1 MLYSAHVGRGGHC
14 IPVVPFGVVS
24 SMLGRP
30 LTTVPPRRIA
40 PARPVAIAILSL
52 GFLFLVVQA
61 ILSLRWPLV
70 HDGAFLHFIAFQ
82 IDRFSAVPYAG
93 IHETSLPLV
102 YLFHLAIGRTLGYGD
117 FAFHVVDVVYLAV
130 LLCATWRMMRP
141 LGALVAAAAA
151 LVFGLLYQSFGPGMT
166 LQRDY
171 LALLPVAVAIALASA
186 TRHRRRR
193 FLAIGALFG
202 VAVSIKPHFGIMLP
216 PVWLYAL
223 AAGGEG
229 IAWPRPDG
237 RALAEAALWTGVG
250 LALVVTLPLLWVW
263 RVGAWA
269 AFREIMTR
277 YLPLYS
283 QLTGAQRLLAPGKRW
298 RYLFDSTLRLG
309 DRAWLLLP
317 AVAGVVFGLADGRR
331 PPAQRRLVVLLATLA
346 LLAVVYTPLAG
357 KFWPYHWMPF
367 FYFAV
372 CCGALVLLP
381 VQERDGRP
389 RQWVALAIFIAGLAL
404 TLRPAA
410 DTTRQLRGL
419 PPAPAAEGRA
429 DVMVEFLEQ
438 ALRPGDSVQPLDGV
452 TGGGAVA
459 LRRLGLPSATPY
471 INDTQFYHHTGHP
484 VIEALRLDFMT
495 RLAGDPPRFF
505 ISVPDA
511 SRPSGPGT
519 TDFAELERF
528 IAARYRVALERDGIV
543 IYERVEPE

>member
-1 MLYSAHVGRGGHC
+1 
-14 IPVVPFGVVS
+14 
-24 SMLGRP
+24 MLGR
-30 LTTVPPRRIA
+30 LRTTIPPPRRVA
-40 PARPVAIAILSL
+40 PAQPAAVVIPAL
-52 GFLFLVVQA
+52 GFLFLVAQA

-82 IDRFSAVPYAG
+82 IDRFGAIPYAD

-102 YLFHLAIGRTLGYGD
+102 YLFHLAIGRTLGYSD
-117 FAFHVVDVVYLAV
+117 FAFHVVDVVYLGA

-171 LALLPVAVAIALASA
+171 LALLPLAVAIGLAGVTSQ
-186 TRHRRRR
+186 RHR

-223 AAGGEG
+223 AAGGAG
-229 IAWPRPDG
+229 IARSRPG
-237 RALAEAALWTGVG
+237 RHALVEAALMTGVG

-263 RVGAWA
+263 RAGAA
-269 AFREIMTR
+269 TAFREIMTH

-283 QLTGAQRLLAPGKRW
+283 QLTGTQRLLAPGERW
-298 RYLFDSTLRLG
+298 RYLLDFTLRLG

-317 AVAGVVFGLADGRR
+317 AVPGLALGLAGGDR
-331 PPAQRRLVVLLATLA
+331 PAAQRRLVALLATLA
-346 LLAVVYTPLAG
+346 LMAILYTPLAG

-367 FYFAV
+367 YYFAV

-381 VQERDGRP
+381 VQARNSAP
-389 RQWVALAIFIAGLAL
+389 RQWLALALFVAGLAL

-410 DTTRQLRGL
+410 DTARQLRGL

-429 DVMVEFLEQ
+429 DVMVDFLEE
-438 ALRPGDSVQPLDGV
+438 ALQPGDSVQPLDGV

-471 INDTQFYHHTGHP
+471 INDTQFYHHAGHP
-484 VIEALRLDFMT
+484 VIEALRLDFMA
-495 RLAGDPPRFF
+495 RLAAAPPRFF

-519 TDFAELERF
+519 TDFAELDRF
-528 IAARYRVALERDGIV
+528 IAARYRVALDRDGVV
-543 IYERVEPE
+543 IYERVESE

>member
-1 MLYSAHVGRGGHC
+1 MPGRVRTAN
-14 IPVVPFGVVS
+14 PP
-24 SMLGRP
+24 P
-30 LTTVPPRRIA
+30 LQIA
-40 PARPVAIAILSL
+40 PARLAVIVILAL
-52 GFLFLVVQA
+52 GLLFLVAQA

-82 IDRFSAVPYAG
+82 IDRFGYLPYAD

-117 FAFHVVDVVYLAV
+117 LAFHVVDVAYLAA
-130 LLCATWRMMRP
+130 LLGATWWMMRP

-171 LALLPVAVAIALASA
+171 LALLPVAVAIALAGA

-229 IAWPRPDG
+229 IAWPRPDR

-283 QLTGAQRLLAPGKRW
+283 QLTGAQRLLEPGERW

-317 AVAGVVFGLADGRR
+317 AVAGVVLGLAGGRR

-381 VQERDGRP
+381 VQERDSRP

-404 TLRPAA
+404 TQRPAA
-410 DTTRQLRGL
+410 DAVRQLHGQ

-429 DVMVEFLEQ
+429 DVMVAFLQ
-438 ALRPGDSVQPLDGV
+438 QTLQPGDTVQPLDGV

-459 LRRLGLPSATPY
+459 LRRLGRPSATPY
-471 INDTQFYHHTGHP
+471 INDTQFYHHIDHP
-484 VIEALRLDFMT
+484 VIQGLRRDFMT
-495 RLAGDPPRFF
+495 RLAGAPPRFL
-505 ISVPDA
+505 ISVPAA
-511 SRPSGPGT
+511 SRPNGPGT
-519 TDFAELERF
+519 AGFAELDRF
-528 IAARYRVALERDGIV
+528 IAEYYRVALDSDGIL
-543 IYERVEPE
+543 IYERLGPD